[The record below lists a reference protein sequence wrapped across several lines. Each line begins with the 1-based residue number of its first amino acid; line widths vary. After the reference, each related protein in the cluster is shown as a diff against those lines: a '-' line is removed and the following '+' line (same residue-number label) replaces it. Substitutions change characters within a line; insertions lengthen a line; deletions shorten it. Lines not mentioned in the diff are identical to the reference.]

1 MKQIQKDTLHL
12 TDPTT
17 LLEMLFEWRQYRAE
31 FVVQII
37 VELQARNLYTPLIS
51 DHVKLIQ
58 NIDAICKSHLVNN
71 VNDLILLFP
80 ESSKNYLVTTN
91 GIYDASVRRR
101 ELIDE
106 FGLCWG
112 LDQ

>member
-37 VELQARNLYTPLIS
+37 VELQARNLDTPLIS
-51 DHVKLIQ
+51 DHVKLIK

-71 VNDLILLFP
+71 VNDLIKYSPLLGQ
-80 ESSKNYLVTTN
+80 NQ
-91 GIYDASVRRR
+91 I
-101 ELIDE
+101 
-106 FGLCWG
+106 
-112 LDQ
+112 